1 MNRAFIPAI
10 LTIFLLM
17 PIYSAKASD
26 IRAFHN
32 INQLPFKQIFGLP
45 SLENS
50 PLTEAG
56 KLRINVI
63 TNISNTYDISVGT
76 HEVIATDA
84 ETLRASLILS
94 YAVRNNWQLG
104 IEVPYVRH
112 SGGFLDDFIYDWHDF
127 FNMPQNARTKNQ
139 SDQLQIYYLSNTGS
153 SFALSDSGDGIGD
166 IRINVAHTRPWNNRA
181 LIFSSEL
188 KLPTGDF
195 DKLTGSGGLDVSAG
209 LTINDPYSLG
219 KYNITLFGGL
229 AGVYLGDIDSHISA
243 TQNTFALAGRAGIGW
258 QASRVIQLKMQA
270 DAQTPLYDS
279 DIKEL
284 GDPALQLVIGG
295 SLTFTDD
302 AYLDISI
309 AEDINTSSAA
319 DVAFQLALVV
329 TY

>member
-1 MNRAFIPAI
+1 MTRASKFAI
-10 LTIFLLM
+10 LVFILLI
-17 PIYSAKASD
+17 PIHSAEASEV
-26 IRAFHN
+26 RAFHN
-32 INQLPFKQIFGLP
+32 INQLPFKQIYGLP
-45 SLENS
+45 SLDNS

-63 TNISNTYDISVGT
+63 ANLSNTFDVSAGT
-76 HEVIATDA
+76 HDIIVTDV

-94 YAVRNNWQLG
+94 YAVRNNWQIG

-112 SGGFLDDFIYDWHDF
+112 SGGFLDDFIYDWHNF
-127 FNMPQNARTKNQ
+127 FNMPQNGRTENN
-139 SDQLQIYYLSNTGS
+139 SDQIQISYLSTKGAA
-153 SFALSDSGDGIGD
+153 FGLSESEDGVGDM
-166 IRINVAHTRPWNNRA
+166 RLNSAYTMPWKNRA
-181 LIFSSEL
+181 LIFSAEL

-195 DKLTGSGGLDVSAG
+195 DKLTGSGGVDFSAG

-229 AGVYLGDIDSHISA
+229 AGVFLGDNDGDMSA
-243 TQNTFALAGRAGIGW
+243 VQNNFAIAGRAGIGW
-258 QASRVIQLKMQA
+258 QASHLIQLKMQV

-279 DIKEL
+279 DIKEI

-309 AEDINTSSAA
+309 AEDINTATAA
-319 DVAFQLALVV
+319 DIAFQLAFVV